1 MARPD
6 YAVNFSEQVRAWTL
20 STSMECQSSMPK
32 YQPRSFFTTC
42 SVRMLVVSNF
52 GEKTWSRATFEIR
65 FKMKKGLSLKTSAF
79 YLIIPA
85 FRDILFI
92 TTPPAKNSILFL
104 ETTPFTS
111 WLLHFVCFV
120 FLTGMTQKTLK
131 QRKCPTSLE
140 PWTWQLKN
148 SRFYFVIQDS
158 QIIILSCKW
167 HILRR
172 YRHTSFNHWIPIS
185 VNLQQVLL
193 WLTITIFIFRFTQW
207 WTSVDWRTCLSWLWN
222 KILRNNKETSLVRH
236 AYYM

>member
-6 YAVNFSEQVRAWTL
+6 YAVNFSEQVGAWTL
-20 STSMECQSSMPK
+20 STNMECQSSMPK

-65 FKMKKGLSLKTSAF
+65 FKMKKGLWLKTSAF

-85 FRDILFI
+85 FCHILFI

-120 FLTGMTQKTLK
+120 SIFDWNDTKNLEAKKVSYLTRTLNLALKKFTFLFCNSGQSNNYS
-131 QRKCPTSLE
+131 SL
-140 PWTWQLKN
+140 
-148 SRFYFVIQDS
+148 
-158 QIIILSCKW
+158 
-167 HILRR
+167 
-172 YRHTSFNHWIPIS
+172 
-185 VNLQQVLL
+185 
-193 WLTITIFIFRFTQW
+193 
-207 WTSVDWRTCLSWLWN
+207 
-222 KILRNNKETSLVRH
+222 
-236 AYYM
+236 